1 MVKFDYK
8 VKCGPEYV
16 ALRVVDISE
25 GFQRSTGGIYI
36 AENSFANSKLGMYQV
51 EDIGDVAEKLTD
63 VHVGDYVMADKLA
76 IFYKSE
82 PIGIMRYNSMIV
94 KTDANKTAYHP
105 LLNMC
110 LVSQDRTEIKQDGG
124 IYIQNRDDILNI
136 GTLVEQN
143 IDEER
148 MKTWPFKA
156 GDKVFMSKCSDLI
169 RAGTENIYIYKC
181 EDVLCKILE

>member
-1 MVKFDYK
+1 MVKFDCK

-25 GFQRSTGGIYI
+25 GFQRSAGGIYL
-36 AENSFANSKLGMYQV
+36 AENAFANSKLGMYMV

-63 VHVGDYVMADKLA
+63 VHKGDYVMADKLA

-82 PIGIMRYNSMIV
+82 PVGIMRYNSMIV
-94 KTDANKTAYHP
+94 KTDKDKKAYHP

-110 LVSQDRTEIKQDGG
+110 LVKQDRTEVKQDGG

-136 GTLVEQN
+136 GTIIEQN
-143 IDEER
+143 IEDG
-148 MKTWPFKA
+148 KDWPFKE
-156 GDKVFMSKCSDLI
+156 GDKVFMSKCSDLV

-181 EDVLCKILE
+181 EDILCKILE